1 MPPPVWPPNGAPTF
15 RLAISVVTLLSP
27 NVKSLSPAVLSKKFG
42 AYPKSTSKPSAPA
55 PIHESCAPKFTF
67 RSNSS
72 SKSVPA
78 SLNPAEPPQ
87 FMPTNGVNSQS
98 AEAFAGAAANA
109 VSTRA
114 VAIASLRSAITFLIS
129 PFAASRVSAV
139 TAFRPAHDATRHS
152 IYARSIASDVPQ
164 AHGSRSAAISWQNRR
179 NGGKD
184 QAGAAPDG
192 AANP

>member
-42 AYPKSTSKPSAPA
+42 AYPKSTSNPSAPA
-55 PIHESCAPKFTF
+55 PIHESCAPKFIF

-98 AEAFAGAAANA
+98 ADAFAGVAANA

-114 VAIASLRSAITFLIS
+114 DAIASLRSAIPSSLLLRGFTRLC
-129 PFAASRVSAV
+129 RYRD
-139 TAFRPAHDATRHS
+139 RPAHDATRHS
-152 IYARSIASDVPQ
+152 ILPFALQGMCLSSTDLSEPQFAEGIEEFWEGRS
-164 AHGSRSAAISWQNRR
+164 GS
-179 NGGKD
+179 
-184 QAGAAPDG
+184 
-192 AANP
+192 